1 LGVTGVPWQAMG
13 EHLYLDI
20 DVVPLHDNG
29 SRVLGVGVH
38 FFDVSRERA
47 LRDEL
52 EESNQELETAMEEL
66 QSTNEELETTNEELQ
81 STNEELETTNEE
93 LQATN
98 EELETMN
105 EELQSTNEE
114 LAATNDE
121 LRSRTLE
128 INRLNQFLE
137 TVTAS
142 VKVSIIVLDPGLRV
156 RLWNRQS
163 FEMWGLAEEEVVG
176 SSFLGL
182 DTGLPRDLL
191 APALM
196 AGLKGDSLHREFQM
210 EATNRR
216 GRRIACRV
224 AVSPML
230 PANSTPGGVIL
241 LIEQEAEIPAGGDR
255 SRPGRLE

>member
-1 LGVTGVPWQAMG
+1 M
-13 EHLYLDI
+13 
-20 DVVPLHDNG
+20 
-29 SRVLGVGVH
+29 
-38 FFDVSRERA
+38 
-47 LRDEL
+47 
-52 EESNQELETAMEEL
+52 
-66 QSTNEELETTNEELQ
+66 
-81 STNEELETTNEE
+81 
-93 LQATN
+93 
-98 EELETMN
+98 

-191 APALM
+191 ARTHGGPEGRLVASRVSDGGDQPAGPENRLQGRRQPD
-196 AGLKGDSLHREFQM
+196 ATRQLHPRRGDSADR
-210 EATNRR
+210 
-216 GRRIACRV
+216 
-224 AVSPML
+224 
-230 PANSTPGGVIL
+230 
-241 LIEQEAEIPAGGDR
+241 AGGGD
-255 SRPGRLE
+255 PGRWRPVAAGSLGVEKSRNYRLRNVNLVLTFSHPW